1 MFQMRI
7 EPELWLI
14 PGMRAYVCTTDNT
27 TEMEYFAI
35 LIAKNK
41 QPHRVVRETAW
52 NTREPSVNPLC

>member
-41 QPHRVVRETAW
+41 QPHRVVRETA
-52 NTREPSVNPLC
+52 